1 MRITFHKFMKVKVA
15 SSCPTL
21 WPHRLY
27 SPWHFLGQN
36 TGMGG
41 HAFLQGIFPTQGSNP
56 ALLHCGQIL
65 YHLSHKGSLR
75 ILEWVTCPISG
86 RSSQPRNQTRVS
98 SIAGGFFT
106 NWAIREAKSY
116 GSSIF
121 KFWSISILSSIA
133 PRNEQSFSFL
143 STSSPALVISYF
155 LIIAILTNVK
165 PYLIVV
171 LTYICLIIEDLFMNL
186 LAICMS
192 SLEICLFRGFA
203 QF

>member
-1 MRITFHKFMKVKVA
+1 MKVKTEVA
-15 SSCPTL
+15 QLCLTL
-21 WPHRLY
+21 C
-27 SPWHFLGQN
+27 N
-36 TGMGG
+36 TMDYTVHGI
-41 HAFLQGIFPTQGSNP
+41 LQART
-56 ALLHCGQIL
+56 
-65 YHLSHKGSLR
+65 
-75 ILEWVTCPISG
+75 LEWIAIPFSR
-86 RSSQPRNQTRVS
+86 RSSQPRDRTQVS

-121 KFWSISILSSIA
+121 KFWSISILFSIA

>member
-1 MRITFHKFMKVKVA
+1 MCKEVGLLNHGKSEIRSFVSNSFDPLDYIVH
-15 SSCPTL
+15 
-21 WPHRLY
+21 
-27 SPWHFLGQN
+27 GI
-36 TGMGG
+36 
-41 HAFLQGIFPTQGSNP
+41 LQ
-56 ALLHCGQIL
+56 A
-65 YHLSHKGSLR
+65 R
-75 ILEWVTCPISG
+75 ILEWVAFPFSRG
-86 RSSQPRNQTRVS
+86 SYQPRNQTRVS

-121 KFWSISILSSIA
+121 KFWSISILFSIA